1 MSIHSSNHHNHKMKW
16 LRNGIVSVMVIGLL
30 GGVFTIGSARSET
43 SIQSPSASNYHPS
56 YFVIANPALVIAVVT
71 GASIGIT
78 LGMALTAKLY
88 ANVLRAI
95 Q

>member
-30 GGVFTIGSARSET
+30 GGVFTIESARSEAI
-43 SIQSPSASNYHPS
+43 IQSPSASNYHPS
-56 YFVIANPALVIAVVT
+56 YFVIANPTLVIAVVAGT
-71 GASIGIT
+71 GVGIA
-78 LGMALTAKLY
+78 LGIPLTAKLY

>member
-1 MSIHSSNHHNHKMKW
+1 MSIYSSNHHKIKW

-30 GGVFTIGSARSET
+30 GGVFTIGSARSEA

-56 YFVIANPALVIAVVT
+56 YFVIANPTLVIAVVAGT
-71 GASIGIT
+71 GVGIA
-78 LGMALTAKLY
+78 LGIPLTAKLY

>member
-1 MSIHSSNHHNHKMKW
+1 MSTHSSNHYNRKMKW

-30 GGVFTIGSARSET
+30 GGVFTIGTARSET

-56 YFVIANPALVIAVVT
+56 YFVIANPTLVIAVVAGT
-71 GASIGIT
+71 GVGIA
-78 LGMALTAKLY
+78 LGIPLTAKLY